1 VWLPAALA
9 IVTFLS
15 QSGTLMRACT
25 LHVKAWADITQMV
38 LLQQKDLDG
47 DAQGRIALGLLEC
60 VETSECLDIALV
72 IC

>member
-1 VWLPAALA
+1 
-9 IVTFLS
+9 
-15 QSGTLMRACT
+15 
-25 LHVKAWADITQMV
+25 VKAWADITQMV

>member
-1 VWLPAALA
+1 
-9 IVTFLS
+9 
-15 QSGTLMRACT
+15 MRACT
-25 LHVKAWADITQMV
+25 LHVKAWAGITQMV

-47 DAQGRIALGLLEC
+47 DAQGRIALGPLEC